1 MREQVGFA
9 GFPNHVGHLGHAV
22 MHGQGLGLLVLDQT
36 EQGANAA
43 KGDADQHQGGAADA
57 AQPGEFHRVQRWN
70 FDVRLT
76 GERVGG
82 EGKQAKHSK
91 CPQ

>member
-1 MREQVGFA
+1 
-9 GFPNHVGHLGHAV
+9 
-22 MHGQGLGLLVLDQT
+22 MHGQRLGLLVLHQA
-36 EQGANAA
+36 EQGADETQA
-43 KGDADQHQGGAADA
+43 DADQHQGGTADA
-57 AQPGEFHRVQRWN
+57 AQPGEFDRIQRWD

-82 EGKQAKHSK
+82 EGKQAKYSK

>member
-1 MREQVGFA
+1 
-9 GFPNHVGHLGHAV
+9 
-22 MHGQGLGLLVLDQT
+22 MHGQRLGLLVLHQA
-36 EQGANAA
+36 EQGADAA
-43 KGDADQHQGGAADA
+43 EQDADVHQGGTADA

-82 EGKQAKHSK
+82 KGEQAKYSK